1 MNCLKLKPIAL
12 KIRKFD
18 NFGIVVAMNETKKIH
33 RMKYFG
39 LLTLLLIT
47 NALFAQDQKMSA
59 SEIAQFKATTEK
71 GTKTIKTVKTDFT
84 QYKHL
89 AFLEND
95 IESSGKMM
103 FKSPSSLNWKYIS
116 PYQYSI
122 LFKNNKIYINDQ
134 GNKSTVNASN
144 SKMFERINKL
154 IVGTVSGNMFDDKEF
169 TIEYYK
175 NKDFNIAKLTPKEAA
190 LKKYIKQVYLYFPP
204 NESVVSKVK
213 LIEPSDDY
221 TLIIFKN
228 KIINAAIDDALF
240 SN

>member
-1 MNCLKLKPIAL
+1 MRN
-12 KIRKFD
+12 
-18 NFGIVVAMNETKKIH
+18 
-33 RMKYFG
+33 RMKFIG

-47 NALFAQDQKMSA
+47 HSLFAQDQKMTA
-59 SEIAQFKATTEK
+59 SEITQFKTTTEK
-71 GTKTIKTVKTDFT
+71 GTKTIKTVKTDFI

-89 AFLEND
+89 AFLEKD
-95 IESSGKMM
+95 IESSGKMI
-103 FKSPSSLNWKYIS
+103 FKTPSSLNWKYVS

-122 LFKNNKIYINDQ
+122 IFKNNKIYINDQ
-134 GNKSTVNASN
+134 GNKSTVNAGN

-169 TIEYYK
+169 DIEYFK
-175 NKDFNIAKLTPKEAA
+175 NKEFNIAKLTPKETA

-228 KIINAAIDDALF
+228 KVINAPIDDALF
-240 SN
+240 SH

>member
-1 MNCLKLKPIAL
+1 
-12 KIRKFD
+12 
-18 NFGIVVAMNETKKIH
+18 
-33 RMKYFG
+33 MKYIG

-47 NALFAQDQKMSA
+47 QGLFAQDQKMTA
-59 SEIAQFKATTEK
+59 AEIAQFKTTTEK

-89 AFLEND
+89 DFLEKD
-95 IESSGKMM
+95 IESSGKML
-103 FKSPSSLNWKYIS
+103 FKTPSSLNWKYVS

-122 LFKNNKIYINDQ
+122 IFKNNKIYINDQ
-134 GNKSTVNASN
+134 GNKSTVNSGN

-169 TIEYYK
+169 NIEYFK
-175 NKDFNIAKLTPKEAA
+175 NKDFNIAKLTPKEAT

-228 KIINAAIDDALF
+228 KVINAPIDDSSF
-240 SN
+240 SH